1 MDYKLTFKIVFP
13 LILIIFLFNNIGNIT
28 LIETFGK
35 KGHDD
40 KIENDDKSFRS
51 IDKTVP
57 ISENNII
64 TLIAD
69 KIQSTY
75 LWKSN
80 YGKYNPI
87 LAFNNNDYYKIVT
100 TSLPEDNEEHE
111 LIIETFDGNELTESD
126 EIEHGS
132 SAELIFKY
140 NGNNTQLKYY
150 CEYHPQSMVGVIDIM
165 TNKR

>member
-13 LILIIFLFNNIGNIT
+13 LILIILLFNNIGNIT

-40 KIENDDKSFRS
+40 KMDDDKSFRS

-57 ISENNII
+57 ISENNTI

-69 KIQSTY
+69 QIQSTY
-75 LWKSN
+75 LWKN
-80 YGKYNPI
+80 DNGKYNPI
-87 LAFNNNDYYKIVT
+87 LTFNNNEYYKIIT
-100 TSLPEDNEEHE
+100 TSLPEDIQEHE
-111 LIIETFDGNELTESD
+111 LIIESLDGNELTEND

-150 CEYHPQSMVGVIDIM
+150 CEYHPQSMVGVINLM
-165 TNKR
+165 ANKK

>member
-13 LILIIFLFNNIGNIT
+13 LILIILLFHNIGNIT

-40 KIENDDKSFRS
+40 KMDDDKSFRS

-57 ISENNII
+57 ISENNTII
-64 TLIAD
+64 LIAD
-69 KIQSTY
+69 QIQSTY
-75 LWKSN
+75 LWKN
-80 YGKYNPI
+80 DNGKYNPI
-87 LAFNNNDYYKIVT
+87 LTFNNNEYYKIIT
-100 TSLPEDNEEHE
+100 TSLPEDIQEHE
-111 LIIETFDGNELTESD
+111 LIIETLDGIKLTESD

-150 CEYHPQSMVGVIDIM
+150 CEYHPQSMVGVINLM
-165 TNKR
+165 ANKK